1 MITIFQAIILG
12 LIQGVTELFPVSSL
26 GNSVILPS
34 IFGWNIHQNDP
45 YFLTFLV
52 ATHFATAT
60 VLFIFFFNEWKK
72 IFKGMYTSF
81 LAREIKSDDKYA
93 KVGWLLVVATI
104 PAGILG
110 LLLQESLRSFF
121 ASAQKAAFFLIINGI
136 ILFLAERLRKNAKQK
151 FVSDEQSDKN
161 ISKLKWK
168 QSMGIGIGQALALIP
183 GISRSGVTM
192 AGGLLS
198 GLGNE
203 DAARFSF
210 LLATPVIGA
219 AALLKLP
226 SLFTPSQASIR
237 GAMLAGSI
245 SAAIAAY
252 FSVKFLVKY
261 FKTKTLTPFAIY
273 CFFGGILYSIYFLF
287 K

>member
-12 LIQGVTELFPVSSL
+12 IIQGVTELFPVSSL

-45 YFLTFLV
+45 YFLTFLI
-52 ATHFATAT
+52 ATHFATAI
-60 VLFIFFFNEWKK
+60 VLFFFFIKEWKK
-72 IFKGMYTSF
+72 ILSAMYKSF
-81 LAREIKSDDKYA
+81 ITRELKKDDNYA

-110 LLLQESLRSFF
+110 LLLQDSIRKLF
-121 ASAQKAAFFLIINGI
+121 ASPKTAAFFLIINGV
-136 ILFLAERLRKNAKQK
+136 ILFIAEMLRRKSHQK

-161 ISKLKWK
+161 ISKLHWW
-168 QSMGIGIGQALALIP
+168 QSISIGSSQAIALIP
-183 GISRSGVTM
+183 GISRSGTSM
-192 AGGLLS
+192 AGSMLS
-198 GLGNE
+198 GLGRE

-210 LLATPVIGA
+210 LLATPIIGA
-219 AALLKLP
+219 AAILKLP
-226 SLFTPSQASIR
+226 DIFSASYDSIR
-237 GAMLAGSI
+237 VAMLAGAI

-261 FKTKTLTPFAIY
+261 FKTKTLTPFALY
-273 CFFGGILYSIYFLF
+273 CFFGGIIYSIYFIV

>member
-1 MITIFQAIILG
+1 MISIFQAIILG
-12 LIQGVTELFPVSSL
+12 LIQGVAELFPISSL
-26 GNSVILPS
+26 GNSVVLPK
-34 IFGWNIHQNDP
+34 IFGWNIHQGNP

-52 ATHFATAT
+52 ATHFATAL
-60 VLFIFFFNEWKK
+60 VLFLFFIKEWGK
-72 IFKGMYTSF
+72 ILKAMYRSF
-81 LAREIKSDDKYA
+81 LAREIAKDDYYA

-110 LLLQESLRSFF
+110 LLFQDTFQRLF
-121 ASAQKAAFFLIINGI
+121 ASAQIAAFFLIINGI
-136 ILFLAERLRKNAKQK
+136 ILYLAEKLRKRSNQKYVSEVKSTSNIAKLHWW
-151 FVSDEQSDKN
+151 QS
-161 ISKLKWK
+161 ISIGLG
-168 QSMGIGIGQALALIP
+168 QSLALIP
-183 GISRSGVTM
+183 GISRTGTSMSGS
-192 AGGLLS
+192 LLS
-198 GLGNE
+198 GLGHE

-226 SLFTPSQASIR
+226 GIFSSSQASLR
-237 GAMLAGSI
+237 GAMFAGAI

-252 FSVKFLVKY
+252 FSVKYLVKY

-273 CFFGGILYSIYFLF
+273 CFFGGIIYSLIILI